1 MSSAS
6 QQQPTDDEERR
17 SFLAWTK
24 SMDARDAAIDFV
36 TQFCESMARDLYP
49 PASIERI
56 FGVAMP
62 TTEPAV
68 SPGPMSMEE
77 FMASIPVTTKA
88 MSMGKIVFNV
98 WVGLHK
104 QDFFKED
111 DMVLALWK
119 GMLPAYFMYCVLK
132 KYHAGN
138 GSYYEAE
145 LLQRGFRAIEWDL
158 EVHEILTKEQNPPA
172 SQWQATPTSDVK
184 TPDAEPRAE
193 KGPLGLLVNGSTLS
207 PCVVTMN
214 TMFEKCPTA
223 HAAGIPLYVRKCA
236 GKSKKASC
244 YIISRMMS
252 DPKIGV
258 ASIPWTYGGACG
270 PAPPVLVGR
279 SDGVAFTKDDWAAL
293 DDFVFG
299 MMLDDGLRSIT
310 RADFV
315 AFARSRT
322 DSKAGIILEALFP
335 KGRAVVIS
343 GLQSSTELNG
353 LRGVVTGSYT
363 NGRIGVAIAGRS
375 APVAVAPTKLQ
386 TAP

>member
-6 QQQPTDDEERR
+6 QQGSTAEEERR

-36 TQFCESMARDLYP
+36 TQFCKTMARDLYP

-62 TTEPAV
+62 TTEPAP
-68 SPGPMSMEE
+68 SPGIMSMEE

-88 MSMGKIVFNV
+88 MPMGKIVFNV
-98 WVGLHK
+98 WVSLHK

-111 DMVLALWK
+111 DMVLALLK
-119 GMLPAYFMYCVLK
+119 GMLPAYFMDCVLK

-158 EVHEILTKEQNPPA
+158 EVHEILAKKQNPPA

-184 TPDAEPRAE
+184 TPDAPSTPTPDAEPRAE

-214 TMFEKCPTA
+214 TMFEKCPIA

-236 GKSKKASC
+236 GESKEASC

-252 DPKIGV
+252 DPKIGL
-258 ASIPWTYGGACG
+258 ASIPWT
-270 PAPPVLVGR
+270 
-279 SDGVAFTKDDWAAL
+279 DGVAFTKDDWAAL
-293 DDFVFG
+293 DDFEM
-299 MMLDDGLRSIT
+299 MMLDDGPPSVT
-310 RADFV
+310 RADFE

-353 LRGVVTGSYT
+353 LRGVVMGNYT
-363 NGRIGVAIAGRS
+363 NGRIGVAVAGRS

>member
-6 QQQPTDDEERR
+6 QQQPTGEARR
-17 SFLAWTK
+17 NFLAGTK

-36 TQFCESMARDLYP
+36 MQFCESMARDFYP

-56 FGVAMP
+56 FGVVMP
-62 TTEPAV
+62 TTEPPS
-68 SPGPMSMEE
+68 SPGPMSMDEY
-77 FMASIPVTTKA
+77 MATIPSTMKA
-88 MSMGKIVFNV
+88 MSTGKIVFNV
-98 WVGLHK
+98 WVGLRKH
-104 QDFFKED
+104 DLFKED

-119 GMLPAYFMYCVLK
+119 GMLPAYFMDCVLK
-132 KYHAGN
+132 KYHAGS

-145 LLQRGFRAIEWDL
+145 LLQRGFRAIEWDV
-158 EVHEILTKEQNPPA
+158 EVHEILTKDPNPPA
-172 SQWQATPTSDVK
+172 SQWQATPTSETD
-184 TPDAEPRAE
+184 PRAE

-214 TMFEKCPTA
+214 TMFEKCPIA
-223 HAAGIPLYVRKCA
+223 HAVGIPLYVRKCF
-236 GKSKKASC
+236 GESKKASC

-293 DDFVFG
+293 DDFE
-299 MMLDDGLRSIT
+299 MTMLDDGPRSVT

-353 LRGVVTGSYT
+353 LRGVVTGNYT
-363 NGRIGVAIAGRS
+363 NGRIGVTIAGRT
-375 APVAVAPTKLQ
+375 AAVAVAPTKLQ
-386 TAP
+386 SVP